1 MKIGGN
7 AKVEIEKKYKIKNLP
22 HNLDSYT
29 FLEIEQGYLCT
40 EPVVRIRKMNEEYIL
55 TYKSKTSLQESQYQ
69 TKISNEAEFPLT
81 ESSYLHLRGK
91 VDGNLIQKRR
101 YLIPLENGLK
111 VELDV
116 FDGHLKGLVFAE
128 VEFPNVEEASKF
140 IPPDWFGEDV
150 SLDKRFNNSYLSQ
163 TDKFKV

>member
-1 MKIGGN
+1 M
-7 AKVEIEKKYKIKNLP
+7 EIEKKYRIKKLP
-22 HNLDSYT
+22 KDFKRYPRLD
-29 FLEIEQGYLCT
+29 IEQGYLCT

-55 TYKSKTSLQESQYQ
+55 TYKSKTPLQESQYH

-81 ESSYLHLRGK
+81 KSSYVHLREK
-91 VDGNLIQKRR
+91 VDGNLIQKKR

-116 FDGHLKGLVFAE
+116 FEGHLEGLVFAE
-128 VEFPNVEEASKF
+128 VEFHSVEEAMEF

-150 SLDKRFNNSYLSQ
+150 SLDERFNNSNLSQ
-163 TDKFKV
+163 ADKLPI